1 MRTFRGITVP
11 LLAGGATAFSLQVG
25 INPRCMRSSFQLCAV
40 NSNSNSNIYS
50 TGAEGRRFYVQRGAA
65 AAVVAVIS
73 SMVPDKALASDTQGS
88 TRHIPDRNDVS
99 PRDTQNRCLILDS
112 GRLWWPQCSQQ
123 ASLLAHTIHHLG
135 FVAFVF
141 LFWSREKERV
151 AEKLKLQKEA
161 SKDESFNRKRT
172 YLESIKFEK
181 EKQKK
186 IGSKTQEEKR
196 ADLCE
201 LLGRGC

>member
-1 MRTFRGITVP
+1 M
-11 LLAGGATAFSLQVG
+11 
-25 INPRCMRSSFQLCAV
+25 
-40 NSNSNSNIYS
+40 
-50 TGAEGRRFYVQRGAA
+50 
-65 AAVVAVIS
+65 
-73 SMVPDKALASDTQGS
+73 PD
-88 TRHIPDRNDVS
+88 TR
-99 PRDTQNRCLILDS
+99 L
-112 GRLWWPQCSQQ
+112 WPQCSQQ